1 MRTTVSS
8 SLSICVGISGRGWR
22 KSSKSAAENQH
33 LAGAVVAK
41 VVVALFVLRGSR
53 PVREVLLL
61 ALRLLR
67 EEVVGKSDRELAVV
81 VELLDDSVVLGI
93 VLEAA
98 ARVDGS
104 GDAEPIQLAHEVPGG
119 IELIVERQLRPLG

>member
-1 MRTTVSS
+1 M
-8 SLSICVGISGRGWR
+8 
-22 KSSKSAAENQH
+22 
-33 LAGAVVAK
+33 AK

-104 GDAEPIQLAHEVPGG
+104 GDAEPIQLAA
-119 IELIVERQLRPLG
+119 